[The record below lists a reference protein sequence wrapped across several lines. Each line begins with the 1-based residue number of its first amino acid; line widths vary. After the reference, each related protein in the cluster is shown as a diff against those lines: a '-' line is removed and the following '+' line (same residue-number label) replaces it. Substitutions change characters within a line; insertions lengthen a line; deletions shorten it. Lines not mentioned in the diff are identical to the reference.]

1 MISIQITKKN
11 NNIDKIILKGHAGY
25 AAYGKDIVCAGV
37 SAVLTTS
44 VNAILSFDNAAL
56 KILSDEP
63 FELQIL
69 SHDAITSKLL
79 LNMISLF
86 KEMEE
91 SYPKNITVKE
101 DENNV

>member
-1 MISIQITKKN
+1 MISIQIAKKN
-11 NNIDKIILKGHAGY
+11 NNIDKIVLKGHAGY

-37 SAVLTTS
+37 SAILTTS
-44 VNAILSFDNAAL
+44 VNAILSFDNKSL
-56 KILSDEP
+56 KIVSEEP

-86 KEMEE
+86 KEMAE

>member
-1 MISIQITKKN
+1 MIQVRITYHDGAITH
-11 NNIDKIILKGHAGY
+11 IDVTGHSGY
-25 AAYGKDIVCAGV
+25 EDSGKDIVCAGV
-37 SAVLTTS
+37 SAILTTS
-44 VNAILSFDNAAL
+44 VNAILAFDNKSL
-56 KILSDEP
+56 KIVSEEP

-86 KEMEE
+86 KEMAE

>member
-37 SAVLTTS
+37 SAVLTSS

-69 SHDAITSKLL
+69 SHDEITSKLL

>member
-44 VNAILSFDNAAL
+44 VNAILSFDNEAL
-56 KILSDEP
+56 KIVSEEP

-69 SHDAITSKLL
+69 SHDEITSKLL

>member
-69 SHDAITSKLL
+69 SHDEITSKLL

>member
-1 MISIQITKKN
+1 MVSIQITKKN
-11 NNIDKIILKGHAGY
+11 NNIDKITLKGHAGY

-37 SAVLTTS
+37 SAILTTS
-44 VNAILSFDNAAL
+44 VNAILSFDKAAV
-56 KILSDEP
+56 KILSEEP

-86 KEMEE
+86 KEMAE